1 MTDRPT
7 QRAGWYTDPLGQ
19 ADLRWWDSRGWTTQ
33 VTNSHAKESRQAGTS
48 RGAALQW
55 ADDEQPAGD
64 SAAGSHRDAPLAERP
79 ASAPPA
85 AEPKLALEG
94 KPREN
99 VAPAES
105 SSKDA
110 ADWSA
115 LALALLAAGDN
126 IVTATSPSMATMTID
141 MAERTFWWESSLE
154 SLATSPTDLVVA
166 TVPRADSAR
175 PTVAGRYIE
184 PLLWRVGTGAG
195 TLFTNVDAALRYKLR
210 RWPDL
215 AAMPHSADQ
224 LRAITLLANAQLTT
238 TEISTIA
245 GLTEADVRTLIGT
258 FTLME
263 LLDAVKDP
271 AATR

>member
-1 MTDRPT
+1 MTERAT

-33 VTNSHAKESRQAGTS
+33 VTNSHAKEPRLTTAP
-48 RGAALQW
+48 RAATLQW
-55 ADDEQPAGD
+55 ADDEHVEAAPAG
-64 SAAGSHRDAPLAERP
+64 GTRTTPPAEQ
-79 ASAPPA
+79 PA
-85 AEPKLALEG
+85 AEPQLALG
-94 KPREN
+94 SNASPRPEPATPD
-99 VAPAES
+99 AP
-105 SSKDA
+105 
-110 ADWSA
+110 DWSA
-115 LALALLAAGDN
+115 LALALLGAGDD

-141 MAERTFWWESSLE
+141 MAERTFWWASSLD
-154 SLATSPTDLVVA
+154 SLVGHPADLVVT
-166 TVPRADSAR
+166 TVAR
-175 PTVAGRYIE
+175 REAVKPAVAGRYIE
-184 PLLWRVGTGAG
+184 PLLWRLGTGAG
-195 TLFTNVDAALRYKLR
+195 TLFTNVDATLRYKLR

-245 GLTEADVRTLIGT
+245 GLSETDVRTLIGT